1 MTEYEPSSRTATKA
15 PSAGTALSK
24 AAQAIRGFLSS
35 ASSGIL
41 LSALVGLAAA
51 MLAKYLETPEAQ
63 LPWVMGIL
71 AAIFSMQLRT
81 AIVGAAVT
89 PKLAELERS
98 VAYPEIY
105 DFVVKVLNAWEACK
119 RVPADPEIARL
130 FRESLEAMTHAPEW
144 TEVPNGRA
152 IFGET
157 RELTLITELIGIASK
172 NVDAVS
178 FGDEEFWSRP
188 EGANYLAETARA
200 VQDRGLKVV
209 RIFVLTAEQIRVQ
222 RDSILAHRKAGIECY
237 ILDPQVQVQ
246 MDKEDFVI
254 YDNKVVR
261 YARALPQSGLLKTAY
276 LSVVPGDLASY
287 RNRFQQM
294 KRRSVE
300 ASSYFAARETRETP
314 TGG

>member
-1 MTEYEPSSRTATKA
+1 MNEHEPSSRTAA
-15 PSAGTALSK
+15 EATAFSK
-24 AAQAIRGFLSS
+24 AGQAVRGFLSS

-41 LSALVGLAAA
+41 LSAVVALAAA
-51 MLAKYLETPEAQ
+51 MLAKYLKTPEAQ

-71 AAIFSMQLRT
+71 AAIFSLQLRT
-81 AIVGAAVT
+81 AIVGAAIT

-98 VAYPEIY
+98 VAYPEVY
-105 DFVVKVLNAWEACK
+105 EFVLKVLNAWEACK

-130 FRESLEAMTHAPEW
+130 FRECLEAMTHAPEW
-144 TEVPNGRA
+144 SEVPNGRA

-200 VQDRGLKVV
+200 VKKRGLKVV
-209 RIFVLTAEQIRVQ
+209 RIFVLTAEQIRLQ
-222 RDSILAHRKAGIECY
+222 RDSILTHRAAGIECY
-237 ILDPQVQVQ
+237 ILDPPVQVQ

-254 YDNKVVR
+254 YDNKMVR

-300 ASSYFAARETRETP
+300 ASAYYAAREKQETP